1 MYPEPTGYQG
11 AGAVEMSKQ
20 AMIVGKLHS
29 PTLAENIDNRIA
41 SMEEQIKRL
50 TRVRSLLAE
59 GRILDVPIED
69 LRFAMNY

>member
-1 MYPEPTGYQG
+1 MNEGYALA
-11 AGAVEMSKQ
+11 AGQSSNL
-20 AMIVGKLHS
+20 IDRNHKLHS

-41 SMEEQIKRL
+41 SMEDQIKRL
-50 TRVRSLLAE
+50 TKVRGLLAE